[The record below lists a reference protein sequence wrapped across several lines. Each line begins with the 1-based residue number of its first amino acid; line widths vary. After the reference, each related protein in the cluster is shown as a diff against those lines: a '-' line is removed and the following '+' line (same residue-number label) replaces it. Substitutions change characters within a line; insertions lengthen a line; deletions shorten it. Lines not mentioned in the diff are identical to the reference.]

1 MRVKQRLRIGKAITL
16 ATWLISYFKNKCNFQ
31 YHLQWSSRNVN
42 KITESGLIWT
52 SRRRVDKPL
61 DQYSDGIYTH
71 LWLIKRRYLQ
81 TREKDPLLNFL
92 KNVTD
97 AEDSMVMHI
106 YINITNPRTYTKLRK
121 INCSTQ
127 PYKKLLYTLSV
138 VTKQSIKK

>member
-1 MRVKQRLRIGKAITL
+1 MRVKHRLRIGKTITL
-16 ATWLISYFKNKCNFQ
+16 ATWLISNFKNECNFQ
-31 YHLQWSSRNVN
+31 YHLQRSNRNVN
-42 KITESGLIWT
+42 KLTESGLIWT

-106 YINITNPRTYTKLRK
+106 YINITNPRTYTKLWK

-127 PYKKLLYTLSV
+127 PYKQLLYTLSV